1 VRAVLRGAADDPR
14 FALTLLAGR
23 HAERRLLREEF
34 ASVAVVRNA
43 VASRAGPFDAVWFP
57 FNGMRYRVAAP
68 AAVTMYD
75 AFAFTEPARG
85 RIARFREQTPMR
97 RAARQASLVM
107 TISAWSRAEIAREL
121 GLDSAAIEVVSPAPD
136 PIFTPDPGDPP
147 PAMLAGRRFALMVG
161 AREPRKNARFALEAC
176 ALTLRSPH
184 ELLVV
189 AGELG
194 RAEREFARDRGLR
207 VRELAPSDPVLR
219 SLYRNAAVVLV
230 PSLAEGF
237 GLVAL
242 EAMACG
248 APVLAAATAALPEA
262 TAGAAT
268 LLDPTDP
275 SAWAGAIRA
284 LFDDAELGAR
294 ARAAGLARVA
304 LFDRAEPVRRVLGL
318 LAELARGGRSRPP

>member
-23 HAERRLLREEF
+23 HAERRRLREEF
-34 ASVAVVRNA
+34 ASFAVVHSA
-43 VASRAGPFDAVWFP
+43 VAGRGERYDAVWFP

-85 RIARFREQTPMR
+85 RVARFREQTPMR
-97 RAARQASLVM
+97 RAARRASLVM
-107 TISAWSRAEIAREL
+107 TISGWSRAEIAREL
-121 GLDSAAIEVVSPAPD
+121 GLDAAAIEVIPPAPD
-136 PIFTPDPGDPP
+136 PVFTPDAGDPP
-147 PAMLAGRRFALMVG
+147 PPMLAGRRFALLVG
-161 AREPRKNARFALEAC
+161 AREPRKNARLALEAC
-176 ALTLRSPH
+176 ALALRSPE

-189 AGELG
+189 VGELG
-194 RAEREFARDRGLR
+194 QAERDFARERGLR
-207 VRELAPSDPVLR
+207 VRELAASDPVLR

-237 GLVAL
+237 GLVAV

-248 APVLAAATAALPEA
+248 APVLAAAAAALPEA
-262 TAGAAT
+262 TAGAAA
-268 LLDPTDP
+268 LLDPADP
-275 SAWAGAIRA
+275 EAWARAIRE
-284 LFDDAELGAR
+284 LFDDAGLAAR
-294 ARAAGLARVA
+294 ARAASLARVA

-318 LAELARGGRSRPP
+318 LENLARGGRSRTS